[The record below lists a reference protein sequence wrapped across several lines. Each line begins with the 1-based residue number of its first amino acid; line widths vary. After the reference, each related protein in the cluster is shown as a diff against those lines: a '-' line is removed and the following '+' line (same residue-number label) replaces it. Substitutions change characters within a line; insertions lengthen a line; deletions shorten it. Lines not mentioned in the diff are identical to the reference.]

1 MAGSRSSDERGGW
14 RPGLPLLGERPR
26 PGCGFPLV
34 RPPGGSRAG
43 AEGPGA
49 QPAGRPRRGGG
60 GGGARSRERLPGAAA
75 DGTAGRPGHPSR
87 RGSHVRRARLGR
99 LYDRPLDQ
107 VEEVSME
114 DLKAYIRE
122 VPNFPKPGILFY
134 DITTLL
140 QNPLA
145 LRMTVDR
152 FVWFFSQKRIDKV
165 VGIESRGFIFAPTV
179 AYNLNAGFV
188 PVRKPGKLPYQSA
201 RQGYDLEYGTD
212 SIEMHNDAVKPG
224 EQVLIIDDLIA
235 TGGTALAAAK
245 LVESLGGK
253 VAGFGFL
260 VELTFLPGRHKLQGY
275 EVESLIQY

>member
-1 MAGSRSSDERGGW
+1 
-14 RPGLPLLGERPR
+14 
-26 PGCGFPLV
+26 
-34 RPPGGSRAG
+34 
-43 AEGPGA
+43 
-49 QPAGRPRRGGG
+49 
-60 GGGARSRERLPGAAA
+60 
-75 DGTAGRPGHPSR
+75 
-87 RGSHVRRARLGR
+87 
-99 LYDRPLDQ
+99 
-107 VEEVSME
+107 ME

-122 VPNFPKPGILFY
+122 VPDFPKPGILFY

-140 QNPLA
+140 QDPLA

-152 FVWFFSQKRIDKV
+152 FVWFFAQKRIDKV

-188 PVRKPGKLPYQSA
+188 PVRKPGKLPYQAA

-260 VELTFLPGRHKLQGY
+260 VELTFLPGRQKLQGY

>member
-1 MAGSRSSDERGGW
+1 
-14 RPGLPLLGERPR
+14 
-26 PGCGFPLV
+26 
-34 RPPGGSRAG
+34 
-43 AEGPGA
+43 
-49 QPAGRPRRGGG
+49 
-60 GGGARSRERLPGAAA
+60 
-75 DGTAGRPGHPSR
+75 
-87 RGSHVRRARLGR
+87 
-99 LYDRPLDQ
+99 
-107 VEEVSME
+107 ME

-122 VPNFPKPGILFY
+122 VPDFPKPGILFY

-140 QNPLA
+140 QDPLA

-152 FVWFFSQKRIDKV
+152 FVWFFAQKRIDKV

-188 PVRKPGKLPYQSA
+188 PVRKPGKLPYQAA

-224 EQVLIIDDLIA
+224 EHVLIVDDLIA

-245 LVESLGGK
+245 LVESLGGQ

-260 VELTFLPGRHKLQGY
+260 VELTFLPGRQKLQGY
-275 EVESLIQY
+275 EVQSLIQY